1 MVKQA
6 GLSLRGKKSPREM
19 LKNED
24 AGQGTGKPDG
34 GSLKYSGG

>member
-1 MVKQA
+1 MKQA
-6 GLSLRGKKSPREM
+6 GLSLRGKKSPRAM

-24 AGQGTGKPDG
+24 TGQGNGKPDG